1 MTIFNTIST
10 QKMMP
15 SLKRLRMNTKQFLRS
30 ICKPREGQQ
39 QKYHLLDKCHL
50 VRILCSNILIV
61 FSTINIL
68 VEKEEENFDDDCD
81 TISLEVDKDQ
91 RIRPPSSQPAPGI
104 AYDFLQADQL
114 LRLLTSPRM
123 APAAPATSVSSVTS
137 TQDQVSLMVTGML
150 RISGSVAVAS
160 ADGDTRDR
168 LKRRK
173 SRKRERNLTFP
184 PARR

>member
-1 MTIFNTIST
+1 
-10 QKMMP
+10 MP
-15 SLKRLRMNTKQFLRS
+15 SLKKLRMNTKQFLRS

-39 QKYHLLDKCHL
+39 QKFHLLDKCHL
-50 VRILCSNILIV
+50 VRFFCHNILIV
-61 FSTINIL
+61 YNHSIKLFLSTIIIL
-68 VEKEEENFDDDCD
+68 VEKEEEDFDDDCD

-91 RIRPPSSQPAPGI
+91 RIRPPSSQPALSI

-160 ADGDTRDR
+160 AAGDTRDR